1 MTSKLLISCSGGLL
15 RKLSQMKEKQ
25 TGISQSKYFK
35 KSDETESL
43 SQQTPSSLAKPTMLG
58 GKRIGY
64 GKQGS
69 TDEGR

>member
-1 MTSKLLISCSGGLL
+1 MILCSGGSLG
-15 RKLSQMKEKQ
+15 KLGQMKEKQ

-35 KSDETESL
+35 RSDETESP
-43 SQQTPSSLAKPTMLG
+43 SQQVPSQAKLTLLS

>member
-15 RKLSQMKEKQ
+15 HKLSQMKEKQ

-35 KSDETESL
+35 KSDETESP
-43 SQQTPSSLAKPTMLG
+43 SQQTPSSQAKPTMLG
-58 GKRIGY
+58 AKRIGY

-69 TDEGR
+69 MDEGR